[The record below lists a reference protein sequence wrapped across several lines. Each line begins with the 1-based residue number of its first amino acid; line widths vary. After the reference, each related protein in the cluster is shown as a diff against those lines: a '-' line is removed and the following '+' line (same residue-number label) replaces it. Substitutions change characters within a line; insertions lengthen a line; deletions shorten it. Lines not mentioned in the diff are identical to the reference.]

1 MGDNKEVCMSEN
13 FESENQAPIE
23 NLEEPAEIEQE
34 IENLTPQEKKR
45 VSSLMLKF
53 NGKEVEEKLPFEI
66 DEEHADYM
74 RRQLQLAKL
83 SQSKSQ
89 EVASLEKE
97 VVAFLQELKTN
108 PRKALANPMIGI
120 DIKQFAADI
129 LEEEIENSRKSPEQ
143 LEREKLQNELKAL
156 RDERENEKK
165 EAERVQ
171 EQATLERLYDKY
183 DTMISS
189 ALDNNPDLPTTPY
202 IVDKMTKYMAIAV
215 DEGYEPDM
223 GMITNIVRDEI
234 NEDIQHLL
242 RVLPV
247 DKVEA
252 LIGKDVLNK
261 LRTSRLA
268 SAKKAPAALKST
280 VKDVAVK
287 KQQQNTEAIKKMT
300 MKDFFG
306 V

>member
-1 MGDNKEVCMSEN
+1 MSEEN
-13 FESENQAPIE
+13 SEFSPESMESTEQSE
-23 NLEEPAEIEQE
+23 VEEVMET
-34 IENLTPQEKKR
+34 LTPVEKKR
-45 VSSLMLKF
+45 VNSLMLKF
-53 NGKEVEEKLPFEI
+53 NGKEYEEKLPFEI
-66 DEEHADYM
+66 DEDQSDWM
-74 RRQLQLAKL
+74 RKQLQLAKM
-83 SQSKSQ
+83 SQTKSQ

-120 DIKQFAADI
+120 DIKQLAADI

-143 LEREKLQNELKAL
+143 LQREELQRELKAL
-156 RDERENEKK
+156 KDEREEEKRQT
-165 EAERVQ
+165 ESMQ

-189 ALDNNPDLPTTPY
+189 ALDANPDLPTTPY

-223 GMITNIVRDEI
+223 GIISNIVRDEI

-268 SAKKAPAALKST
+268 SAKKAPMPMKHA
-280 VKDVAVK
+280 VKDIAQKKVAT
-287 KQQQNTEAIKKMT
+287 NTTPAPRQTI
-300 MKDFFG
+300 KDFFG
-306 V
+306 A

>member
-1 MGDNKEVCMSEN
+1 MSEE
-13 FESENQAPIE
+13 FESESPIIDE
-23 NLEEPAEIEQE
+23 SSEVEEV
-34 IENLTPQEKKR
+34 LTPQEKKR
-45 VSSLMLKF
+45 VNSLMLKF
-53 NGKEVEEKLPFEI
+53 NGKEYEEKLPFEI
-66 DEEHADYM
+66 DEEHSDWM
-74 RRQLQLAKL
+74 RKQLQLSKM
-83 SQSKSQ
+83 SQSKAQEYTNSQ
-89 EVASLEKE
+89 KEMQSLQNE
-97 VVAFLQELKTN
+97 VVAFMQELKTN

-120 DIKQFAADI
+120 DIKQLAADI
-129 LEEEIENSRKSPEQ
+129 LEEEIENSRKSPDQ
-143 LEREKLQNELKAL
+143 LEKEQYQRELKAL
-156 RDERENEKK
+156 RDEREAEKK
-165 EAERVQ
+165 QTESLQ

-189 ALDNNPDLPTTPY
+189 ALDANPDLPTTPY

-223 GMITNIVRDEI
+223 GIISNIVRDEI

-268 SAKKAPAALKST
+268 GAKKVPAPVKSSI
-280 VKDVAVK
+280 KDVAAK
-287 KQQQNTEAIKKMT
+287 KSIASSSPVARQTI
-300 MKDFFG
+300 KDFFK

>member
-1 MGDNKEVCMSEN
+1 MSEEN
-13 FESENQAPIE
+13 F
-23 NLEEPAEIEQE
+23 NLEIPESIEQE
-34 IENLTPQEKKR
+34 VPEDLTPIEKKR
-45 VSSLMLKF
+45 VNSLMLKF
-53 NGKEVEEKLPFEI
+53 NGKEYEEKLPFEI
-66 DEEHADYM
+66 DEDQSDWM
-74 RRQLQLAKL
+74 RKQLQLAKM
-83 SQSKSQ
+83 SQTKSQ

-143 LEREKLQNELKAL
+143 LQREELQRELKAL
-156 RDERENEKK
+156 KDEREAEKRQS
-165 EAERVQ
+165 EQHQ
-171 EQATLERLYDKY
+171 EQITLERLYDKY

-189 ALDNNPDLPTTPY
+189 ALDSNPDLPTTPY

-223 GMITNIVRDEI
+223 GIITNIVREEI

-242 RVLPV
+242 KVLPV

-268 SAKKAPAALKST
+268 SAKKAPTSMKSGI
-280 VKDVAVK
+280 KDVAAKRIESAAAPVQ
-287 KQQQNTEAIKKMT
+287 KQTIR
-300 MKDFFG
+300 DFFKI
-306 V
+306 

>member
-1 MGDNKEVCMSEN
+1 MSEETTSAEVIEPS
-13 FESENQAPIE
+13 ESIE
-23 NLEEPAEIEQE
+23 NEEIL
-34 IENLTPQEKKR
+34 ENLTPIEKKR
-45 VSSLMLKF
+45 VNSLMLKF
-53 NGKEVEEKLPFEI
+53 NGKEYEEKLPFEI
-66 DEEHADYM
+66 DEDQSDWM
-74 RRQLQLAKL
+74 RKQLQLAKM
-83 SQSKSQ
+83 SQTKSQ

-108 PRKALANPMIGI
+108 PKKALANPMIGI
-120 DIKQFAADI
+120 DIKQLAADI

-143 LEREKLQNELKAL
+143 LQREELQRELKAL
-156 RDERENEKK
+156 KDEREAEKRQS
-165 EAERVQ
+165 EQHQ
-171 EQATLERLYDKY
+171 EQITLERLYDKY
-183 DTMISS
+183 DTMISN
-189 ALDNNPDLPTTPY
+189 ALDTNPDLPTTPY

-223 GMITNIVRDEI
+223 GIITNIVRDEI

-268 SAKKAPAALKST
+268 SAKKVPTPIKSN
-280 VKDVAVK
+280 VKDVAAK
-287 KQQQNTEAIKKMT
+287 KQQASTEPIQRQT
-300 MKDFFG
+300 IRDFFKI
-306 V
+306 

>member
-1 MGDNKEVCMSEN
+1 MSEE
-13 FESENQAPIE
+13 FESESASIDE
-23 NLEEPAEIEQE
+23 SAELEEVV
-34 IENLTPQEKKR
+34 ENLTPQEKKR
-45 VSSLMLKF
+45 VNSLMLKF
-53 NGKEVEEKLPFEI
+53 NGKEYEEKLPFEI
-66 DEEHADYM
+66 DEDQSDWM
-74 RRQLQLAKL
+74 RKQLQLAKM
-83 SQSKSQ
+83 SQSKAQ

-97 VVAFLQELKTN
+97 VIAFMQELKSN

-120 DIKQFAADI
+120 DIKQLAADI

-143 LEREKLQNELKAL
+143 LEREKLQAELKAL
-156 RDERENEKK
+156 RDEREAEKK
-165 EAERVQ
+165 QSESAQ

-183 DTMISS
+183 DTMISG
-189 ALDNNPDLPTTPY
+189 ALDANPDLPTTPY

-223 GMITNIVRDEI
+223 GIITNIVRDEI

-268 SAKKAPAALKST
+268 SAKKAPVPVKSGI
-280 VKDVAVK
+280 KDVAAK
-287 KQQQNTEAIKKMT
+287 KQVVSNEPAQRQT
-300 MKDFFG
+300 MRDFFKI
-306 V
+306 

>member
-1 MGDNKEVCMSEN
+1 MSEEN
-13 FESENQAPIE
+13 FESESSDLSENTESHE
-23 NLEEPAEIEQE
+23 NLESEIEE
-34 IENLTPQEKKR
+34 EVLTPQEKKR
-45 VSSLMLKF
+45 VKSLMLKF
-53 NGKEVEEKLPFEI
+53 NGKEYEEELPFEI
-66 DEEHADYM
+66 DEEHSEYM
-74 RRQLQLAKL
+74 KKQLQLAKM
-83 SQSKSQ
+83 SQTKAQ
-89 EVASLEKE
+89 EVANLEKE
-97 VVAFLQELKTN
+97 VVAFMQELKTN

-120 DIKQFAADI
+120 DIKQLAADI

-143 LEREKLQNELKAL
+143 LEREKLQAELKAL
-156 RDERENEKK
+156 RDEREEEKRQ
-165 EAERVQ
+165 AEQLQ

-189 ALDNNPDLPTTPY
+189 ALDSNPDLPTTPY

-223 GMITNIVRDEI
+223 GIITDIVRGEI

-268 SAKKAPAALKST
+268 SAKKAPTPIKAAI
-280 VKDVAVK
+280 KDVATK
-287 KQQQNTEAIKKMT
+287 KAPVSSAINKKVSI
-300 MKDFFG
+300 KDFFG

>member
-1 MGDNKEVCMSEN
+1 MSEE
-13 FESENQAPIE
+13 FESESPII
-23 NLEEPAEIEQE
+23 EESSEVEE
-34 IENLTPQEKKR
+34 VLTPQEKKR
-45 VSSLMLKF
+45 VNSLMLKF
-53 NGKEVEEKLPFEI
+53 NGKEYEEKLPFEI
-66 DEEHADYM
+66 DEEHSDWM
-74 RRQLQLAKL
+74 RKQLQLSKM
-83 SQSKSQ
+83 SQSKAQEYTNSQ
-89 EVASLEKE
+89 KEMQSLQNE
-97 VVAFLQELKTN
+97 VVAFMQELKTN

-120 DIKQFAADI
+120 DIKQLAADI
-129 LEEEIENSRKSPEQ
+129 LEEEIENSRKSPDQ
-143 LEREKLQNELKAL
+143 LEKEQYQRELKAL
-156 RDERENEKK
+156 RDEREAEKK
-165 EAERVQ
+165 QTESLQ

-189 ALDNNPDLPTTPY
+189 ALDANPDLPTTPY

-223 GMITNIVRDEI
+223 SIISNIVRDEI

-268 SAKKAPAALKST
+268 GAKKVPAPVKSSI
-280 VKDVAVK
+280 KDVAAK
-287 KQQQNTEAIKKMT
+287 KSIASSTPAQKVSI
-300 MKDFFG
+300 KDFFG

>member
-1 MGDNKEVCMSEN
+1 MSEEN
-13 FESENQAPIE
+13 GSADLSENTD
-23 NLEEPAEIEQE
+23 LGTEEV
-34 IENLTPQEKKR
+34 IENLTPIEKKR
-45 VSSLMLKF
+45 VNSLMLKF
-53 NGKEVEEKLPFEI
+53 NGKEYEEKLPFEI
-66 DEEHADYM
+66 DEDQADYM
-74 RRQLQLAKL
+74 RKHLQLSKM
-83 SQSKSQ
+83 SQSKAQ

-97 VVAFLQELKTN
+97 VVSFLQELKTN

-120 DIKQFAADI
+120 DIKQLAAEI

-156 RDERENEKK
+156 RDEREAEKK
-165 EAERVQ
+165 QAESRE

-183 DTMISS
+183 DTMISG
-189 ALDNNPDLPTTPY
+189 ALESNPDLPTTPY

-223 GMITNIVRDEI
+223 GIISNIVRDEI

-268 SAKKAPAALKST
+268 GAKKAPPTMKST
-280 VKDVAVK
+280 IKDTATKKAAPAASPAVK
-287 KQQQNTEAIKKMT
+287 QTIR
-300 MKDFFG
+300 DFFK

>member
-1 MGDNKEVCMSEN
+1 MSDEN
-13 FESENQAPIE
+13 FESEV
-23 NLEEPAEIEQE
+23 PAENQE
-34 IENLTPQEKKR
+34 LAEATENLTPQEKKR
-45 VSSLMLKF
+45 VNSLMLKF
-53 NGKEVEEKLPFEI
+53 NGKEYEEKLPFEI
-66 DEEHADYM
+66 DEEHSDWM
-74 RRQLQLAKL
+74 RKQLQLSKM

-89 EVASLEKE
+89 EYANSQKEMQSLQNE
-97 VVAFLQELKTN
+97 VVAFMQELKTN
-108 PRKALANPMIGI
+108 PRKALANPMVGI
-120 DIKQFAADI
+120 DIKQLAADI

-143 LEREKLQNELKAL
+143 LQREELQRELKAL
-156 RDERENEKK
+156 KDERENEKK
-165 EAERVQ
+165 QTESLQ

-183 DTMISS
+183 DSMISG
-189 ALDNNPDLPTTPY
+189 ALDANPDLPTTPY

-223 GMITNIVRDEI
+223 SIISNIVRDEI

-268 SAKKAPAALKST
+268 SAKKAPPVAKSSI
-280 VKDVAVK
+280 KDVAAK
-287 KQQQNTEAIKKMT
+287 KAQQDTSPAQRMT
-300 MKDFFG
+300 MKNFFG

>member
-1 MGDNKEVCMSEN
+1 MSDEVNS
-13 FESENQAPIE
+13 APE
-23 NLEEPAEIEQE
+23 AGNEEVAEVL
-34 IENLTPQEKKR
+34 ENLTPIEKKR

-53 NGKEVEEKLPFEI
+53 NGKEYEEKLPFEI
-66 DEEHADYM
+66 DEDQSDWM
-74 RRQLQLAKL
+74 RKQLQLAKM

-89 EVASLEKE
+89 ETASLEKE
-97 VVAFLQELKTN
+97 VIAFMQELKTN

-120 DIKQFAADI
+120 DIKQLAAEI

-143 LEREKLQNELKAL
+143 LQREELQRELKSL
-156 RDERENEKK
+156 RDEREQEKRD
-165 EAERVQ
+165 AESVQ

-189 ALDNNPDLPTTPY
+189 ALDSNPDLPTTPY

-223 GMITNIVRDEI
+223 GIITNIVRDEI

-268 SAKKAPAALKST
+268 GAKKVPTSMKSGI
-280 VKDVAVK
+280 KDVAAK
-287 KQQQNTEAIKKMT
+287 KSEAKPESIERKT
-300 MKDFFG
+300 MKQFFG